1 MQSYIGLI
9 YLNGVFSM
17 FVNGSSCL
25 FQEMRPIF
33 CGNFEYDARQNDL
46 ERLFGRYGKVD
57 RVDMKAGEF
66 FCSSCVGYLSICL
79 KLIILL
85 TLGSFSFPCSAY
97 FSKITLSFTCNKNY
111 KLQLF

>member
-1 MQSYIGLI
+1 MFINTSI
-9 YLNGVFSM
+9 Y
-17 FVNGSSCL
+17 L

-66 FCSSCVGYLSICL
+66 FCSSCVDYLANIVSV
-79 KLIILL
+79 
-85 TLGSFSFPCSAY
+85 
-97 FSKITLSFTCNKNY
+97 
-111 KLQLF
+111 